1 MKKTCVVCGKEF
13 EAKTE
18 RAKYCSS
25 YCKNRS
31 RYVRSSA
38 ELKRKREEL
47 NKKIIDLYESD
58 LTTKEIAFLLGKYP
72 AQINEVWRDAGLP
85 KRLTKLQKTIKS
97 LREEGKCSIEIEEEV
112 GISSK
117 SLSVIIRRIGMT
129 FTEEEKRK
137 AKRLTG
143 NQFTKRTEE
152 EKKDYVESFLG
163 NGFSYVSGYK
173 DCESMVTIKCEKC
186 GTVFDRSMVAI
197 RHNQKTTCPECARI
211 RREKERREKEAERNR
226 LAKEREAKR
235 KERQEQKEQER
246 LSRIRVVTC
255 AECGTPFITTDKTR
269 VCCSTKCS
277 RKHANR
283 LATARKDKRISK
295 EKRIDSDIN
304 TKTLYE
310 RDNGICWICG
320 EKCDFDD
327 YEIRDGVFISG
338 DNYPSVDH
346 VIEIC
351 NGGEH
356 SWDNVRLA
364 HRHCNS
370 ERYWKK
376 NA

>member
-1 MKKTCVVCGKEF
+1 MIKKCVVCGKEF
-13 EAKTE
+13 DAKTD
-18 RAKYCSS
+18 RAKYCSRH
-25 YCKNRS
+25 CANRS
-31 RYVRSSA
+31 RYQRSA
-38 ELKRKREEL
+38 EDLKRKREKL
-47 NKKIIDLYESD
+47 NENIIKLYESD
-58 LTTKEIAFLLGKYP
+58 LTTKEIAFLLGIKSKTRIY
-72 AQINEVWRDAGLP
+72 ETWRAAGLP

-117 SLSVIIRRIGMT
+117 SLSVIIRKIGMP

-137 AKRLTG
+137 AKWLTG

-197 RHNQKTTCPECARI
+197 RHKQKTTCPECAR
-211 RREKERREKEAERNR
+211 REKQKKEKERKKLAAEKEE
-226 LAKEREAKR
+226 KR
-235 KERQEQKEQER
+235 KERQEQKERER
-246 LSRIRVVTC
+246 LTRIRVVVC
-255 AECGTPFITTDKTR
+255 EECGTPFITVSKNR
-269 VCCSTKCS
+269 VCCSKECS
-277 RKHANR
+277 KKRLNR
-283 LATARKDKRISK
+283 LSSIRKDKRIAK
-295 EKRIDSDIN
+295 DKRIDSDIT
-304 TKTLYE
+304 TKKLYE

-327 YEIRDGVFISG
+327 YEIRNGAFIAG

-346 VIEIC
+346 VVEIC